1 MSIDPAIALIILLFA
16 FLLTSAPIAVAIGMT
31 SFVYFAYY
39 TTVPLTQVPERLF
52 NSLNSFPLM
61 AIPFFVFGANVMTH
75 GGISKRLTDFSNVL
89 VGRFRGGLAMTA
101 VLACMFFAAV
111 SGSSPATVVAVGTLM
126 IPAMIAAGY
135 PREFSTGII
144 ASSGSLGIL
153 IPPSI
158 PLIVYGIA
166 TEQSIGDLFVAG
178 VVPGLMA
185 GSMLLV
191 TVVIISRR
199 RGYGRPAATLAT
211 AGSVAGTSAAM
222 HGATGT
228 SDTSLTSGTSG
239 ATGTTLDE
247 PADAPVQAKRMSGKE
262 HFAVFRSAI
271 LSLMLPVI
279 VLGGIYGGIFT
290 PTEAAAA
297 AAGYALIISLLVY
310 RDLKVTDLWKVI
322 ISSTKTSA
330 MIMFIIANGILFTFV
345 LTTERIPGRV
355 TDSLLAA
362 DLSPWQFLL
371 ITNLLLLVVGC
382 FMETSSAILILAPI
396 LFTIGTELGIDPIH
410 LGVVMIMNL
419 EIGMVTPPFGLN
431 LFVASGLSGL
441 SVVQVAKAALPTAA
455 VLLFALGLVTYFPQ
469 ISLLL
474 LNR

>member
-1 MSIDPAIALIILLFA
+1 MSDPAIALIVLLFA

-31 SFVYFAYY
+31 SVVYFFYF
-39 TTVPLTQVPERLF
+39 TTLPMTQVPERLF
-52 NSLNSFPLM
+52 NALNSFPLM

-89 VGRFRGGLAMTA
+89 VGRFRGGLGMTA
-101 VLACMFFAAV
+101 VLACIFFAAV

-135 PREFSTGII
+135 PRPFSTGII

-178 VVPGLMA
+178 VVPGLLA
-185 GSMLLV
+185 GTMLLI
-191 TVVIISRR
+191 TVVLISRR
-199 RGYGRPAATLAT
+199 KGYGWAGPPVAP

-222 HGATGT
+222 
-228 SDTSLTSGTSG
+228 SGEPTQE
-239 ATGTTLDE
+239 TE
-247 PADAPVQAKRMSGKE
+247 PATSNSPVRLHRMSGRE
-262 HFAVFRSAI
+262 RFAVLRSAI

-310 RDLKVTDLWKVI
+310 RDLKIKDLWKVVI
-322 ISSTKTSA
+322 TSTKTSA

-355 TDSLLAA
+355 TDSLLGA
-362 DLSPWQFLL
+362 DLAPWQFLL
-371 ITNLLLLVVGC
+371 IINVLLLVVGC

-441 SVVQVAKAALPTAA
+441 SVVQVAKAALPTAI
-455 VLLFALGLVTYFPQ
+455 VLLVALFLVTYIPQ
-469 ISLLL
+469 ISLVL